1 MAQIPNDPSQSP
13 GPVADPQKLAML
25 SQLMGQG
32 GQSQTGAAPAMGQPT
47 PTPSPMG
54 PTNPFDMASN
64 IRSVMGIPEVQGM
77 LSNLGNIQSQ
87 LAAEQMRGRALA
99 TPMGQTVPGT
109 ETQGTMPKM
118 QFSPDMHG
126 SLLHKI
132 GQALLAVGAATGPG
146 EAIQGQVYGP
156 ARRSWDAQ
164 RAANVQAIS
173 DLKDQLGV
181 PTEELKAV
189 SGLGQG
195 AGMLAYRGGV
205 LSDKE
210 QRTQIARRNS
220 DTAAQR
226 VANEQANALVRQS
239 QGWNRLSIDQQRAN
253 ADSAFKAA
261 VVPIMQARI
270 DAGMDENEARVQAQ
284 EDIRAAAANNSYI
297 QTHPVLS
304 AIFGVPS
311 GLAQA
316 PAAQVTTPLNKN
328 APVTPK
334 KKGGGKKGDPL
345 GIL

>member
-1 MAQIPNDPSQSP
+1 MANTPQDVSQSP

-25 SQLMGQG
+25 AQLQG
-32 GQSQTGAAPAMGQPT
+32 GQTVAPTPPAPAPAAAT
-47 PTPSPMG
+47 PLG

-64 IRSVMGIPEVQGM
+64 IRSVMQIPEVQGM

-99 TPMGQTVPGT
+99 TPIGQNVAGTDTPGA
-109 ETQGTMPKM
+109 MPKM

-126 SLLHKI
+126 SFLHKL
-132 GQALLAVGAATGPG
+132 GQALLAIGAATRPG
-146 EAIQGQVYGP
+146 QAIQDEVYGP
-156 ARRSWDAQ
+156 ARQSWDAQ
-164 RAANVQAIS
+164 RTANVQAIS

-205 LSDKE
+205 LDDKTK
-210 QRTQIARRNS
+210 RTAIAKQNS

-226 VANEQANALVRQS
+226 AANEQANALVRQA
-239 QGWNRLSIDQQRAN
+239 QGWSRLTIDQQRAN
-253 ADSAFKAA
+253 ADSAFKQAIL
-261 VVPIMQARI
+261 PIMQSRI
-270 DAGMDENEARVQAQ
+270 DAGMDENDARIQAQ
-284 EDIRAAAANNSYI
+284 EDIKAAAANNSYI

-311 GLAQA
+311 GLSQA
-316 PAAQVTTPLNKN
+316 PPAQTTPLNKTT
-328 APVTPK
+328 PRTPK
-334 KKGGGKKGDPL
+334 KGGSKIVVTPEDMK
-345 GIL
+345 